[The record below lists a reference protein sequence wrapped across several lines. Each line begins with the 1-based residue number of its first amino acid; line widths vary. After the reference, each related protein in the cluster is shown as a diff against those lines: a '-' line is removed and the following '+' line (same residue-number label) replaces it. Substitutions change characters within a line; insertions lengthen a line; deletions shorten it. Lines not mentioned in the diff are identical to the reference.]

1 MTIRVGTIG
10 AALLLAGVLPL
21 AAQERPA
28 PSPPPHERIERLR
41 LERLHESLGLTEE
54 QTETLRRQMD
64 RSHQAMRE
72 SFERQR
78 EAMEALE
85 KSLAER
91 PPDDE
96 ALRRAMA
103 EVETARAAMERE
115 REQHM
120 DELSRTLTLEQRAR
134 FLLFNREFDSRLREL
149 VEKHRHGREGVA
161 AHEDA
166 GAHRALPGR
175 IPDQREATREQ
186 KIGFLEQR
194 IRELQRQLE
203 ELRSEPES

>member
-1 MTIRVGTIG
+1 MRMRIGTIAG
-10 AALLLAGVLPL
+10 ALLLATALPL
-21 AAQERPA
+21 AAQEGA
-28 PSPPPHERIERLR
+28 PPRPPHERIERLR

-54 QTETLRRQMD
+54 QTEALRRQME
-64 RSHQAMRE
+64 RSHQAMLE
-72 SFERQR
+72 SFARQR

-91 PPDDE
+91 PPDEE

-103 EVETARAAMERE
+103 EVETSRGAMERE

-120 DELSRTLTLEQRAR
+120 AELARTLTVEQRAR

-149 VEKHRHGREGVA
+149 VEKHRHGRAG
-161 AHEDA
+161 DA
-166 GAHRALPGR
+166 GHAAAPAPGWG
-175 IPDQREATREQ
+175 PDQRPAGREQ
-186 KIGFLEQR
+186 KIEFLEQR
-194 IRELQRQLE
+194 IRELQRQLD

>member
-1 MTIRVGTIG
+1 MAMTMRIVTIG
-10 AALLLAGVLPL
+10 AALLLGAVLPL

-28 PSPPPHERIERLR
+28 PPPPHERIERLR
-41 LERLHESLGLTEE
+41 MERLHESLGLTEE
-54 QTETLRRQMD
+54 QTETLRRQME
-64 RSHQAMRE
+64 RSHEAMRQ
-72 SFERQR
+72 SFGRQR

-91 PPDDE
+91 PPDEE

-103 EVETARAAMERE
+103 EVETAREAMERE

-120 DELSRTLTLEQRAR
+120 AELSRTLTLEQRAR

-161 AHEDA
+161 AHE
-166 GAHRALPGR
+166 GAPRALPWR
-175 IPDQREATREQ
+175 VPDPPQATHEQ
-186 KIGFLEQR
+186 KIEFLEQR

-203 ELRSEPES
+203 ELRAEPD

>member
-1 MTIRVGTIG
+1 MAMTMRIGTIG
-10 AALLLAGVLPL
+10 AALLLGAALPL

-28 PSPPPHERIERLR
+28 PPPPHERIERLR
-41 LERLHESLGLTEE
+41 MERLHESLGLTEE
-54 QTETLRRQMD
+54 QTETLRRQME
-64 RSHQAMRE
+64 RSHEAMRQ

-91 PPDDE
+91 PPDEE

-103 EVETARAAMERE
+103 GVETAREAMERE

-120 DELSRTLTLEQRAR
+120 AELSRTLTLEQRAR

-149 VEKHRHGREGVA
+149 VEKHRHGREGSMG
-161 AHEDA
+161 HE
-166 GAHRALPGR
+166 GAPPALPGR
-175 IPDQREATREQ
+175 VPDPPRATREQ
-186 KIGFLEQR
+186 KIEFLEER
-194 IRELQRQLE
+194 VRELQRQLE
-203 ELRSEPES
+203 ELRAEPES

>member
-1 MTIRVGTIG
+1 
-10 AALLLAGVLPL
+10 
-21 AAQERPA
+21 
-28 PSPPPHERIERLR
+28 
-41 LERLHESLGLTEE
+41 
-54 QTETLRRQMD
+54 
-64 RSHQAMRE
+64 
-72 SFERQR
+72 
-78 EAMEALE
+78 MEALE

-149 VEKHRHGREGVA
+149 VEKHRHGREGGA
-161 AHEDA
+161 PHA
-166 GAHRALPGR
+166 GP
-175 IPDQREATREQ
+175 TREQ
-186 KIGFLEQR
+186 RIRFLEQQ

-203 ELRSEPES
+203 RLRSEPES

>member
-1 MTIRVGTIG
+1 MTIRIATIG
-10 AALLLAGVLPL
+10 AAFLLAAVVPL

-28 PSPPPHERIERLR
+28 PPPPHERIERLR

-54 QTETLRRQMD
+54 QTETLRRQME
-64 RSHQAMRE
+64 RSHQAIRE

-85 KSLAER
+85 KSLADR
-91 PPDDE
+91 PPDEE

-103 EVETARAAMERE
+103 EVETAREAMERE

-120 DELSRTLTLEQRAR
+120 AELSRTLTLEQRAR
-134 FLLFNREFDSRLREL
+134 FLLFNREFDSRLRQL
-149 VEKHRHGREGVA
+149 VEKHRHGREGGA
-161 AHEDA
+161 PHEGVTA
-166 GAHRALPGR
+166 PRTLPGR
-175 IPDQREATREQ
+175 VPDQRQATREQ
-186 KIGFLEQR
+186 QIEFLEQR
-194 IRELQRQLE
+194 IRELQRQIE